1 MAFLTLIFKNL
12 LRRPSRSLLTLL
24 GIAIGIAAVV
34 ALTSLA
40 WGFELSWSNVYRS
53 RGVDLIVTQSKI
65 RGAMPAAFDDTYITA
80 LRALPHVQTVAG
92 TLCDIYSIED
102 APTMIVAGWEP
113 GAPSWEK
120 VRTVKGAIP
129 APDSMDAAY
138 VGEVAAE
145 LLHKTVGDTVQ
156 IETKEYKVVGIY
168 SSPAMAEN
176 SSIVLPL
183 RAMQELSDREDK
195 VNFFEVFLEPGTTE
209 AQLAELQT
217 QIKTMMP
224 GFSAFSAGSLAQN
237 SVGVQL
243 AKAMSIGTS
252 LIALIVGAVGVMNTI
267 LMSVFERIDEIGVL
281 LAIGWKRSR
290 IRRMILL
297 ESVVLGFVG
306 GAIGCMLG
314 VVGTKLIQATPW
326 LRGKIEADITPGL
339 LLVSLLVAVALG
351 ALGGFYPAWL
361 GSRMSPANAMRN

>member
-24 GIAIGIAAVV
+24 GISIGIAAVV

-53 RGVDLIVTQSKI
+53 RGVDLIVTQTKI
-65 RGAMPAAFDDTYITA
+65 RGAMPAAFDDTHKAA
-80 LRALPHVQTVAG
+80 LQALPHVRSVSG
-92 TLCDIYSIED
+92 TLCDIFSIED
-102 APTMIVAGWEP
+102 APTMVVAGWEP
-113 GAPSWEK
+113 GSPSWDK
-120 VRTVKGAIP
+120 VRNVQGSMP
-129 APDSMDAAY
+129 APDSMNSAY

-156 IETKEYKVVGIY
+156 IETKEYKITGIY

-183 RAMQELSDREDK
+183 RAAQELTDREGK
-195 VNFFEVFLEPGTTE
+195 VNFFEIFLQPGTTE

-267 LMSVFERIDEIGVL
+267 LMSVFERIEEIGVL

-297 ESVVLGFVG
+297 ESVTLGFLG
-306 GAIGCMLG
+306 GAIGCLLG
-314 VVGTKLIQATPW
+314 VIGTKLIQATPW

-339 LLVSLLVAVALG
+339 LLVSLLVAIALG

-361 GSRMSPANAMRN
+361 GSRMSPANAMRH

>member
-24 GIAIGIAAVV
+24 GISIGIAAVV

-53 RGVDLIVTQSKI
+53 RGTDLIVTQTKI
-65 RGAMPAAFDDTYITA
+65 RGAMPTAFDDSHMAT
-80 LRALPHVQTVAG
+80 LRALPHVRAVSG
-92 TLCDIYSIED
+92 TLCDIFSIED
-102 APTMIVAGWEP
+102 APTMLVAGWETDYP
-113 GAPSWEK
+113 AWDK
-120 VRTVKGAIP
+120 VHTVKGAIP
-129 APDSMDAAY
+129 APDSMDTAY

-145 LLHKTVGDTVQ
+145 LLRKTVGDTVQ
-156 IETKEYKVVGIY
+156 IETKEYKVCGIY

-183 RAMQELSDREDK
+183 RAMQELTDREGK
-195 VNFFEVFLEPGTTE
+195 VNFFEIFLQPGTTE
-209 AQLAELQT
+209 AQVAELQT
-217 QIKTMMP
+217 RIKEMMP

-267 LMSVFERIDEIGVL
+267 LMSVFERIEEIGVL

-306 GAIGCMLG
+306 GVIGCLLG

-361 GSRMSPANAMRN
+361 GSRMSPANAMRQ